1 MESVGGMGSTY
12 KRLSFHFSAP
22 FSILRIQPINKYLCY
37 LWKQKFYSPYM
48 PPLYN
53 LNRVS
58 HLLYCC
64 SKHNHS
70 LNLGNLYNHF
80 ARYPTFVFYSL
91 PLNKSTLISKVTT
104 IPMLISNNPIAIW
117 GEGKTIFNLFPL
129 TLSNPLK
136 YRWKIE

>member
-1 MESVGGMGSTY
+1 MILPWFTIFSPCTDMSKSPRDTKTNNFNSIRNTWYKSSCWNFLWTY
-12 KRLSFHFSAP
+12 LIYFSPFIFWPKDNLSATFLKKGLP
-22 FSILRIQPINKYLCY
+22 
-37 LWKQKFYSPYM
+37 
-48 PPLYN
+48 N
-53 LNRVS
+53 LNS
-58 HLLYCC
+58 N
-64 SKHNHS
+64 KIS
-70 LNLGNLYNHF
+70 LTMF
-80 ARYPTFVFYSL
+80 FYSL